1 MRELQKQGGFVLVVA
16 MIMLIAI
23 TGVAVALLVS
33 SGVDN
38 KMMTSAQEAE
48 LALNQAKGAHDEA
61 YRNEELQ
68 IGGRNQ
74 FSLRIEIGQSLPVKT
89 TEANTVGTI
98 TTYTELP
105 EPTTCPASF
114 KGDGSNTGL
123 ECTYNRVVTNTTY
136 GEVGQTITL
145 RSVVA
150 QRVLD

>member
-1 MRELQKQGGFVLVVA
+1 MQKSKKQNGFVLVVA

-38 KMMTSAQEAE
+38 KMMSSAQEAE

-61 YRNEELQ
+61 YRSEEFQ
-68 IGGRNQ
+68 IGGNNQ

-89 TEANTVGTI
+89 TEANTTGNI
-98 TTYTELP
+98 STYTELP
-105 EPTTCPASF
+105 EATTCPASF
-114 KGDGSNTGL
+114 TSDGSNTGIK
-123 ECTYNRVVTNTTY
+123 CTYNRVVTNTTY